1 MMKVVSYITAVV
13 LILLGLSWT
22 TVAAGDVPAE
32 QAAVVPA
39 GEGEVDVQV
48 SPEQCCEG
56 IRGNANGDSEER
68 IGIEDITYLTYYL
81 FRNGPEPPCREE
93 GNANGDPDETI
104 NILDVTYLL
113 KFKYGQGPQP
123 PACP

>member
-1 MMKVVSYITAVV
+1 MMNVISCLTAVV

-22 TVAAGDVPAE
+22 TVAAGDIPAE
-32 QAAVVPA
+32 QPAVLP
-39 GEGEVDVQV
+39 GGDGEVDVQA
-48 SPEQCCEG
+48 SPEQCCVDY
-56 IRGNANGDSEER
+56 RGNANGDVLDA
-68 IGIEDITYLTYYL
+68 IGVEDIVFLIYYL

-93 GNANGDPDETI
+93 GNADGDPDETI

-113 KFKYGQGPQP
+113 KYKFGLGPQP